1 MSIDE
6 TKSITERRV
15 HLRHKAKVDVNYRHG
30 ETYLFSR
37 TENLSELGVFL
48 VSDDPFDKGTKIDL
62 RFLPPGGEPLEVTG
76 EVMWV
81 DRGSR
86 GSPAGMGVRFID
98 LNEQVK
104 KQIRALIRTIAY
116 LE

>member
-1 MSIDE
+1 MGTDK
-6 TKSITERRV
+6 TKSISERRV
-15 HLRHKAKVDVNYRHG
+15 HPRHKAKVDVNYRHG

-37 TENLSELGVFL
+37 TENLSELGIFL
-48 VSDDPFDKGTKIDL
+48 VSNDPFDKGTKLDL
-62 RFLPPGGEPLEVTG
+62 RFLPPGGEPLEITG

-98 LNEQVK
+98 PN
-104 KQIRALIRTIAY
+104 KQIRERIRTLIRTIAY